1 MEARVAWES
10 RAASVHPTDMVELV
24 VVTLMVSVMVAVP
37 YTPLL
42 VLPLPAPPNNPSLD
56 EP

>member
-1 MEARVAWES
+1 
-10 RAASVHPTDMVELV
+10 MVELV